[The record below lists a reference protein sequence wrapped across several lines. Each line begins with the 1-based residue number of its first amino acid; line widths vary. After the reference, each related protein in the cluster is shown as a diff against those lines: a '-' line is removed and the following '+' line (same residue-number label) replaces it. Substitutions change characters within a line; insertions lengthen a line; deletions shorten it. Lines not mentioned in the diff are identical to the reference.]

1 MEDIETNRVI
11 DVEVQTHTHII
22 YLYIYNYTNTDNY
35 FLFERERERCRYR
48 CTALFVYTRIHIC
61 AYMHTA
67 QRSFRNPCIPMVIH
81 TVQTCP
87 QLIPNLQPA
96 SSATAHEAAAGNA

>member
-22 YLYIYNYTNTDNY
+22 YIYIIIQIRIII
-35 FLFERERERCRYR
+35 FSLRERERCRYR
-48 CTALFVYTRIHIC
+48 CTAIFVYTRIHIC
-61 AYMHTA
+61 AYIHTA
-67 QRSFRNPCIPMVIH
+67 PRSFRNPCIPMVIH

-87 QLIPNLQPA
+87 QLVPNLQPA